1 MNRYLR
7 FWILAIASLVFPS
20 AIYSQTYAE
29 GCDGTRYATSIFSQV
44 NKETVEYGKAIPEN
58 VNLKM
63 DIYQPQGDQ
72 VQKRPLIL
80 WMHGGAFI
88 SGDKSDMDIYCRL
101 YASRGFVTATLQ
113 YRLFVGIPNQQQF
126 FLQAI
131 KALSDMKAAYR
142 FFKSDAANAN
152 KYQIDTTKMFIGGY
166 SAGAVTSLNNAYLDV
181 NDLNDPIIA
190 AIIQANGGLS
200 GNTGDAEN
208 HAHSDRDVFGV
219 FNLSGGVVDKNIFD
233 REEPFLMSYHGD
245 IDNVVPIDSNY
256 FFNIAKVYGSR
267 IVTYELNQI
276 GVDNILVVVPQ
287 GGHGDIYSSPAFSS
301 YLAQYNQESI
311 GLYYPKLCGI
321 PAANSRLFS
330 EMNIQTAPS
339 LFHNSTTFT
348 FEFPVEKLSVYNQFG
363 QMIESHSVNDTKFEL
378 NGTNLAQGIY
388 YAIPSIG
395 PKWFTPIQIIKQ

>member
-1 MNRYLR
+1 
-7 FWILAIASLVFPS
+7 
-20 AIYSQTYAE
+20 
-29 GCDGTRYATSIFSQV
+29 
-44 NKETVEYGKAIPEN
+44 
-58 VNLKM
+58 
-63 DIYQPQGDQ
+63 
-72 VQKRPLIL
+72 
-80 WMHGGAFI
+80 
-88 SGDKSDMDIYCRL
+88 
-101 YASRGFVTATLQ
+101 
-113 YRLFVGIPNQQQF
+113 
-126 FLQAI
+126 
-131 KALSDMKAAYR
+131 MKAAYR

-311 GLYYPKLCGI
+311 
-321 PAANSRLFS
+321 
-330 EMNIQTAPS
+330 
-339 LFHNSTTFT
+339 
-348 FEFPVEKLSVYNQFG
+348 
-363 QMIESHSVNDTKFEL
+363 
-378 NGTNLAQGIY
+378 
-388 YAIPSIG
+388 
-395 PKWFTPIQIIKQ
+395 